1 MQAPGLRRVAP
12 SGRMPS
18 RIKRYR
24 SACVTLSQMLSER
37 GLNRAMLDR
46 QLLLRRE
53 RMPAVDAIEHL
64 VGMQT
69 QEPQSVY
76 AGLWSRLEDF
86 DPSELSTLIEERRA
100 VRAPLMR
107 ATLHLVSA
115 RDMLAL
121 RPVVAKR
128 LATTYGSSHFSRNLD
143 GVDHDQLLAAAR
155 AILAERPH
163 TRAELGNRLLERWP
177 DRDRDSLAYA
187 VTFLE
192 AVVQVPPRGLWR
204 RTAQATWTT
213 AEAWLG
219 EPVEAEPSVDHVVLR
234 YLAAFGPAT
243 PRDFA
248 TWSGVSGAAA
258 IFERL
263 GRRLRVIEAE
273 DGRELY
279 DVPDGPLPDADTPAP
294 PRFLPEFDNVLL
306 AWADRTR
313 VIPERFRD
321 RQVGLVG
328 RPVVLVDGTVAA
340 FWRVDGGTLLIE
352 PFVRIARVDRTAV
365 TEEGERLLDFMV
377 PDAPKRVVRFPYS
390 ARVHFALL

>member
-1 MQAPGLRRVAP
+1 M
-12 SGRMPS
+12 
-18 RIKRYR
+18 
-24 SACVTLSQMLSER
+24 
-37 GLNRAMLDR
+37 
-46 QLLLRRE
+46 
-53 RMPAVDAIEHL
+53 
-64 VGMQT
+64 
-69 QEPQSVY
+69 
-76 AGLWSRLEDF
+76 
-86 DPSELSTLIEERRA
+86 
-100 VRAPLMR
+100 
-107 ATLHLVSA
+107 
-115 RDMLAL
+115 
-121 RPVVAKR
+121 
-128 LATTYGSSHFSRNLD
+128 
-143 GVDHDQLLAAAR
+143 
-155 AILAERPH
+155 
-163 TRAELGNRLLERWP
+163 
-177 DRDRDSLAYA
+177 
-187 VTFLE
+187 
-192 AVVQVPPRGLWR
+192 QVPPRGLWR

>member
-1 MQAPGLRRVAP
+1 
-12 SGRMPS
+12 
-18 RIKRYR
+18 
-24 SACVTLSQMLSER
+24 MLSLR
-37 GLNRAMLDR
+37 ALNRALLER

-53 RMPAVDAIEHL
+53 RMSALDAIERL

-76 AGLWSRLEDF
+76 AGLWSRLADF
-86 DPSELSTLIEERRA
+86 DPAELSALIEERRA
-100 VRAPLMR
+100 VRGPLMR

-121 RPVVAKR
+121 RPVVARR
-128 LATTYGSSHFSRNLD
+128 LETTYGSSHFRRNLE
-143 GVDHDQLLAAAR
+143 GVDHDELRAAAR

-163 TRAELGNRLLERWP
+163 TRADLGNRLLERWP

-187 VTFLE
+187 ITFLE

-213 AEAWLG
+213 VEAWLG
-219 EPVEAEPSVDHVVLR
+219 EPVASDPSVDDAVLR

-248 TWSGVSGAAA
+248 TWSGVTGAAG

-263 GRRLRVIEAE
+263 APRLRVLEAE
-273 DGRELY
+273 GGRELY
-279 DVPDGPLPDADTPAP
+279 DVPDGPLPDPETPAP
-294 PRFLPEFDNVLL
+294 PRFLPEFDNLL
-306 AWADRTR
+306 LSWADRTR

-321 RQVGLVG
+321 RQVGIVG
-328 RPVVLVDGTVAA
+328 RPVLLVDGTVAA
-340 FWRVDGGTLLIE
+340 FWRVDGGTLVVE
-352 PFVRIARVDRTAV
+352 PFDSIARADRTAI
-365 TEEGERLLDFMV
+365 TEEGQRLLGFMA
-377 PDAPKRVVRFPYS
+377 PDAPKPP
-390 ARVHFALL
+390 RVHFAPL